1 MGRVEA
7 NRTLWAAQL
16 SELLRA
22 TDRAGFLLV
31 GAHVAA
37 AIDALSH
44 DRPIRDS
51 DAMNIAQHVA
61 DRAVADGGD
70 LQDGAARVLLVA
82 EPHRETVAHQDRDP
96 AQRG

>member
-1 MGRVEA
+1 MAGVGA

-16 SELLRA
+16 AELLRA

-37 AIDALSH
+37 AIDALSY
-44 DRPIRDS
+44 DRPIRGS
-51 DAMNIAQHVA
+51 EPMNIAQHVA
-61 DRAVADGGD
+61 DRAVADRGD

-82 EPHRETVAHQDRDP
+82 EPHGETVAHQDGDP